1 MTLRKSV
8 EVLTGNYAV
17 AYGVKLARAEII
29 AAYPITPQTSIV
41 EKLSEFIENGEM
53 EAEYIRVES
62 EHSAMAAC
70 IGAASAG
77 ARAFTATSSHGLLY
91 MAEMVFWAGYSRLPI
106 VMAVVTRTL
115 APPWNIWS
123 EHTDIFSLRDAGW
136 IIFMCEDNQEV
147 LDTVIQAYKIAEDPR
162 VQLPV
167 MLGLDAFTLS
177 HVASPVELPS
187 QEEVDSFLPPPGA
200 TPRSFTMDVEHPI
213 SHSSIVDPD
222 TTFQFRYLMKEAMEE
237 AKEVIREVD
246 KAYSRLTGRRY
257 GGLAEEYR
265 CSDAELILV
274 VAGAAAG
281 DAKEAA
287 DMLRDEGIK
296 AGVLKIR
303 ALRPFP
309 VEEARRVASSVKALL
324 TFDREYSFGSG
335 GVIAHEVKA
344 SLYGFHKQPLVDSYI
359 VGLGGS
365 EITSR
370 HFMEAARRSLEK
382 VERGILKPGE
392 VWLLPPEVKLGGVPW

>member
-1 MTLRKSV
+1 M
-8 EVLTGNYAV
+8 EMLTGNYAV

-41 EKLSEFIENGEM
+41 EKLSEFIEKGEM
-53 EAEYIRVES
+53 RAEYIRVES

-123 EHTDIFSLRDAGW
+123 EHTDIFSLRDTGW

-187 QEEVDSFLPPPGA
+187 QEEVDGFLPPPGA
-200 TPRSFTMDVEHPI
+200 TPRSFIMDVEHPV

-222 TTFQFRYLMKEAMEE
+222 TTFHFRYLMKEAMEK
-237 AKEVIREVD
+237 ARKVVREVD
-246 KAYSRLTGRRY
+246 EAYRRLTGRCY

-265 CSDAELILV
+265 CGDAELILA

-287 DMLRDEGIK
+287 DKLREEGIR
-296 AGVLKIR
+296 AGVLKLR

-309 VEEARRVASSVKALL
+309 VEEVRKAASTAKVLL
-324 TFDREYSFGSG
+324 TFDRDYSFGSG
-335 GVIAHEVKA
+335 GVIAREVKA
-344 SLYGFHKQPLVDSYI
+344 SLCGFPRQPLVDSYI

-365 EITSR
+365 EITPQ
-370 HFMEAARRSLEK
+370 HFIEAAHRSLEK
-382 VERGILKPGE
+382 VEKGLLEPEE
-392 VWLLPPEVKLGGVPW
+392 VWLLPPEVKPGGVPW

>member
-1 MTLRKSV
+1 V

-237 AKEVIREVD
+237 AKEVI
-246 KAYSRLTGRRY
+246 
-257 GGLAEEYR
+257 
-265 CSDAELILV
+265 
-274 VAGAAAG
+274 
-281 DAKEAA
+281 
-287 DMLRDEGIK
+287 K